1 MGTLI
6 EFREVCKYY
15 QMGDTTVKAAD
26 HISFQIRKGEFVA
39 IVGQSGSGKS
49 TCMNIIG
56 CLDVPTSG
64 TYLLDGRDVG
74 QMDKDQLAAI
84 RNKMLGFIFQ
94 QYNLLPKLTL
104 QENVEVPLMYAG
116 IPKPERH
123 ERSRIAL
130 EMVGLGDKLR
140 NKPSQL
146 SGGQQQR
153 ASIARALAG
162 DPAVILADEPTGALD
177 SRTGREVLGFL
188 QKLNAEGDT
197 VVLITHD
204 NSIAV
209 KADRIIR
216 DFQPDVILGTG
227 GYASYPMLH
236 EGARLGIPTAV
247 HESNAVPGLAT
258 KMVADKVDRILVS
271 FADSRSAY
279 RDPSRVIAVGMPVR
293 EEFVFTRRADA
304 RRALGLDEKTPMIV
318 SAWGSLGARE
328 MNKKIA
334 QFMKLECEQDCW
346 RHIHATGSFG
356 WRWMPDYVKEQG
368 VELEKHPL
376 ITMQEYIYN
385 MPELMA
391 AADVVISRAGAS
403 TLNEI
408 AAAGTPC
415 IIVPSP
421 NVTNDHQE
429 KNARILEQHGAAVVL
444 HENHCDGELLFRTTQ
459 GLLADAPRR
468 ASMRKALQE
477 LAVVDSASRI
487 CDIILNLA
495 KTHKS

>member
-1 MGTLI
+1 MKAVFTCGGTGGHINPALAVARVLLERRPDSEI
-6 EFREVCKYY
+6 LFVGAEDGMEATLVPREGFRLETL
-15 QMGDTTVKAAD
+15 Q
-26 HISFQIRKGEFVA
+26 ISSYMRSLKP
-39 IVGQSGSGKS
+39 S
-49 TCMNIIG
+49 
-56 CLDVPTSG
+56 
-64 TYLLDGRDVG
+64 
-74 QMDKDQLAAI
+74 AI
-84 RNKMLGFIFQ
+84 RH
-94 QYNLLPKLTL
+94 
-104 QENVEVPLMYAG
+104 NVRA
-116 IPKPERH
+116 
-123 ERSRIAL
+123 AL
-130 EMVGLGDKLR
+130 
-140 NKPSQL
+140 
-146 SGGQQQR
+146 
-153 ASIARALAG
+153 SIRRAL
-162 DPAVILADEPTGALD
+162 
-177 SRTGREVLGFL
+177 
-188 QKLNAEGDT
+188 K
-197 VVLITHD
+197 
-204 NSIAV
+204 

-429 KNARILEQHGAAVVL
+429 KNARALETHGGVEVLLEQDSSGQALFQAAAGILRDDARREAMASAMAELGIRDAAQRIYETVQ
-444 HENHCDGELLFRTTQ
+444 ELL
-459 GLLADAPRR
+459 
-468 ASMRKALQE
+468 
-477 LAVVDSASRI
+477 
-487 CDIILNLA
+487 
-495 KTHKS
+495 